1 MKSYLE
7 TQKKED
13 CFGCRAC
20 ELACPKKCIVM
31 KENEEGF
38 LYPSIDKSK
47 CISCN
52 KCLKVCPHTN
62 SKENSFTA
70 EVYAAQVKNKEIL
83 MKSSS
88 GGVFSELANYI
99 LDADGVVFGTTMEND
114 KVELISITKKEDL
127 NKLRGSK
134 YVQSDTK
141 NTYNEVKQ
149 LADKNKLIL
158 YVGTPCQIA
167 GLKKY
172 LGKHYNNNIITVD
185 IICHGVPSQKF
196 LKKYL
201 NYMKDKY
208 GYEKIELNF
217 RDKSINKWSL
227 TLKCT
232 LTKKANIKTRYYTPQ
247 TSSYYYAFINALNY
261 RESCYTCPFAKESRE
276 GDITIGDFWNLEE
289 KKKNMFNWKNGISI
303 MMINSLKGK
312 KVFEAIKSKIYY
324 CSSDVE
330 EAKKGNVQ
338 LSRPSERKKIRDI
351 IYELLENMEYSE
363 FEKKYLRSKKYSE
376 YKIRSLIGIK
386 LKKIRNKIR
395 NKE

>member
-20 ELACPKKCIVM
+20 ELICPKKCITM

-52 KCLKVCPHTN
+52 RCIKVCPHTDSKN
-62 SKENSFTA
+62 SSFA
-70 EVYAAQVKNKEIL
+70 CEIYAVQTKNKEIL
-83 MKSSS
+83 MQSSS
-88 GGVFSELANYI
+88 GGAFSELANYI
-99 LDADGVVFGTTMEND
+99 LDANGVVFGTTMEND
-114 KVELISITKKEDL
+114 KVKCIGITKKEDL

-141 NTYNEVKQ
+141 NTYKEVKQ

-158 YVGTPCQIA
+158 YTGTPCQIA

-172 LGKHYNNNIITVD
+172 LGKEYSNILTVD

-196 LKKYL
+196 LRKYL
-201 NYMKDKY
+201 NYIKNKY
-208 GYEKIELNF
+208 GYKKVELNF

-232 LTKKANIKTRYYTPQ
+232 LTKKSNVKTKYFTPQ
-247 TSSYYYAFINALNY
+247 TSSYYYAFINGLNY
-261 RESCYTCPFAKESRE
+261 RESCYKCSFAKESRE
-276 GDITIGDFWNLEE
+276 GDITIGDFWNLED
-289 KKKNMFNWKNGISI
+289 KKKSLFNWKNGISL
-303 MMINSLKGK
+303 MMINSKEGK
-312 KVFEAIKSKIYY
+312 KVFEAIKNKIYY
-324 CSSDVE
+324 CSSNME
-330 EAKKGNVQ
+330 EAKSGNIQ
-338 LSRPSERKKIRDI
+338 LSRPTERKKVRNI
-351 IYELLENMEYSE
+351 IYELLENMDYSE
-363 FEKKYLRSKKYSE
+363 FEKKYLRSKEYPK
-376 YKIRSLIGIK
+376 YKIRSLIGIQ
-386 LKKIRNKIR
+386 LKKIENKMI